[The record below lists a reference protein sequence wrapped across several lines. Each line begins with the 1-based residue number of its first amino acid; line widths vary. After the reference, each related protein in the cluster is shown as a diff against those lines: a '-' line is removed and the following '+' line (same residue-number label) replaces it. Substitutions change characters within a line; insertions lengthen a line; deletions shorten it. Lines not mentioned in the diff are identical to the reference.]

1 MIIMKRIALY
11 LSVSIAILLLATAC
25 EKKLEEYNPGGL
37 TADVIFNTPAG
48 FEAGVS
54 AAYSYNR
61 HLWGKE
67 AGYHLYEAST
77 DLWMSAV
84 DDPNTEL
91 TQFTTG
97 LNSNNVIITANWQRL
112 YSVINLCNAL
122 INRVSQSGLADNLKT
137 IREGELRMLRAWY
150 YYTIVET
157 WGGVHFTLDETK
169 GIVNTA
175 NRKPVDTFYNQIITD
190 LRWAAASLPNTSTDN
205 GRATKPAAEA
215 FLSKMFLYTKN
226 YDSSYYYANRVM
238 TLYGLALQPSY
249 AALWNMNN
257 QINKEIIWAV
267 NYSTN
272 LSINDFQGPA
282 GAIVYPGGHP
292 RGAHNGHLMFGQKY
306 DVRPGM
312 VRDIPYGRPF
322 SRYLPTRFL
331 IDLYDE
337 TKDSRYAASF
347 QDIWFSNKTA
357 ATEYERTLTTGVKQK
372 FTLNPGDTAH
382 WIPKNTVV
390 TNEFRDSRK
399 YEIFD
404 RTNVYNTNG
413 TPKNTSNFI
422 SLKKFLDPTRPTVP
436 EQQSARDAVIF
447 RLADIILIA
456 AEAKLNLNDPA
467 EAANLINKVR
477 RRALISTQPADALDI
492 TPAGVTIDFLL
503 DERARELAG
512 EQWRWFDLKRTG
524 KLVER
529 VGLYNPQAA
538 PNIKAFHTVRPI
550 PQSQIDAVANKTE
563 FTQNPGYQ

>member
-1 MIIMKRIALY
+1 MKRIAIY
-11 LSVSIAILLLATAC
+11 TSAIAAILVLATAC
-25 EKKLEEYNPGGL
+25 NKKLEEYNPGGL
-37 TADVIFNTPAG
+37 TADAVFNTPAG

-54 AAYSYNR
+54 AVYSYNR

-67 AGYHLYEAST
+67 AGYHLYEASG
-77 DLWMSAV
+77 DLWMSGV

-91 TQFTTG
+91 TQFTAG
-97 LNSNNVIITANWQRL
+97 LNPTNTIIQANWQRL

-122 INRVSQSGLADNLKT
+122 INRVPQSGLSDNLKN

-157 WGGVHFTLDETK
+157 WGGVHFTLEETK
-169 GIVNTA
+169 GFANTA

-190 LRWAAASLPNTSTDN
+190 LRRAAAILPNTTTDN
-205 GRATKPAAEA
+205 GRVTRPAAEA
-215 FLSKMFLYTKN
+215 FLSKIFLYTKN

-238 TLYGLALQPSY
+238 TLYGLELQSSY

-257 QINKEIIWAV
+257 QVNKEIIWAV

-272 LSINDFQGPA
+272 LALNDFQGAA

-292 RGAHNGHLMFGQKY
+292 RGAHNGHLMFIQKY

-312 VRDIPYGRPF
+312 ARDIANGRPF
-322 SRYLPTRFL
+322 SRYMPTRFL
-331 IDLYDE
+331 LDLYDE
-337 TKDSRYAASF
+337 TKDSRYAGSF
-347 QDIWFSNKTA
+347 QDTWFSNKTT
-357 ATEYERTLTTGVKQK
+357 ATTYERTLTTGVKQS
-372 FTLNPGDTAH
+372 FTINPGDTSH
-382 WIPKNTVV
+382 WIKKGTQV
-390 TNEFRDSRK
+390 TNTFRDTRK

-404 RTNVYNTNG
+404 TTDVYNPNG
-413 TPKNTSNFI
+413 TPKNRSNFI

-456 AEAKLNLNDPA
+456 AEAKHMLNDNA

-477 RRALISTQPADALDI
+477 RRAVISSLPPATLDI
-492 TPAGVTIDFLL
+492 TAADVTIDFLL

-529 VGLYNPQAA
+529 VTAHNPQAA
-538 PNIKAFHTVRPI
+538 ANIKDFHVLRPI
-550 PQSQIDAVANKTE
+550 PQSQIDAIINKDE
-563 FTQNPGYQ
+563 FKQNQGYQQ

>member
-1 MIIMKRIALY
+1 MKRIIIY
-11 LSVSIAILLLATAC
+11 LLIITTSLVLATAC
-25 EKKLEEYNPGGL
+25 NKKLEEYNPGGL
-37 TADVIFNTPAG
+37 TADVVFNTPAG

-67 AGYHLYEAST
+67 AGYHLYEASS
-77 DLWMSAV
+77 DLWMSGV
-84 DDPNTEL
+84 DDPNTEI
-91 TQFTTG
+91 TQFTNG
-97 LNSNNVIITANWQRL
+97 LNSNNAIITANWQRL

-122 INRVSQSGLADNLKT
+122 IARVPQSGLSDALKAT
-137 IREGELRMLRAWY
+137 REAELRMLRAWY

-157 WGGVHFTLDETK
+157 WGGVHFTLEETK
-169 GIVNTA
+169 GIVTAA
-175 NRKPVDTFYNQIITD
+175 NRKPVDTFYNQILAD
-190 LRWAAASLPNTSTDN
+190 LRWAAPRLPNTTSDN
-205 GRATKPAAEA
+205 GRITRPAAEA

-226 YDSSYYYANRVM
+226 YDSSFYYANRVIND
-238 TLYGLALQPSY
+238 YGLALQTSY
-249 AALWNMNN
+249 AALWNMSN
-257 QINKEIIWAV
+257 QVNKEIIWAV

-272 LSINDFQGPA
+272 LSLNDFQGPA

-292 RGAHNGHLMFGQKY
+292 RGAHNGHLMFLQKY

-331 IDLYDE
+331 LDLYDE

-347 QDIWFSNKTA
+347 QDTWFSNKTA
-357 ATEYERTLTTGVKQK
+357 NTTYERTLTTGVKQN
-372 FTLNPGDTAH
+372 FTIKPGDTAH
-382 WIPKNTVV
+382 WIPKRTVV
-390 TNEFRDSRK
+390 TNEFRDSRP

-404 RTNVYNTNG
+404 RSNVFNASG

-456 AEAKLNLNDPA
+456 AEAKFMLNEPG
-467 EAANLINKVR
+467 EAAKLINKVR
-477 RRALISTQPADALDI
+477 SRAVLAPLPANTLDI
-492 TPAGVTIDFLL
+492 KDTDVSIDFIL

-512 EQWRWFDLKRTG
+512 EQWRWFDLKRTN
-524 KLVER
+524 KLVDR
-529 VGLYNPQAA
+529 VNLYNPQAA
-538 PNIKAFHTVRPI
+538 ANIKTYHTLRPI
-550 PQSQIDAVANKTE
+550 PQSQIDAVSNKTE
-563 FTQNPGYQ
+563 FIQNPGYN